1 MARFFID
8 RPIFAWVIAIL
19 TMFLGT
25 LSLQSLPVSQ
35 YPEIAP
41 PQVSISGVYPGANA
55 TTIENS
61 VTQVIEQN
69 LSGLD
74 GFRYMSSSSTSQGS
88 FQITLTFNQGI
99 DPDMAQVQVQ
109 NKIQTALSTL
119 PEDVQ
124 RQGITVEKSSG
135 SFFMVVSFYSTDG
148 KYSNADIGDF
158 VNTNIKDTISR
169 IQGLGSIQFF
179 GSGYAMRVW
188 LDPYLLNKYSMTPMD
203 VMGAIKE
210 QNTQVAF
217 GQMGAMPTTSGQQIN
232 FTITAQT
239 QLETVEQFENIQLR
253 VNEDGSQ
260 VRLADVARI
269 ELTAE
274 SSAFEAK
281 YNNMSSSALGLSL
294 ASGANALDTANTVKA
309 TLEELSVLLPEG
321 VAIAYPYDT
330 TPFVEISIKNVVKT
344 LVEAIILV
352 FLVMY
357 LFLRNLRA
365 TIIPTLAIPVV
376 LLGTFAILDMFGFTL
391 NTLTLFAMVLAI
403 GLLVDDAIVVVENV
417 ERIMEEEHLSPL
429 EATRKSMD
437 QITGALVGIA
447 VVLSAVFVP
456 MAFLGGASGVIYR
469 QFSITIITA
478 MTLSV
483 VCAIVFTSALCA
495 TMLQPHSERTEP
507 KGLARIFVPVLKL
520 IDWPITKF
528 NNWFDRVN
536 KRYESG
542 AHHAV
547 TKKKR
552 YLAGFAVILVL
563 IYFGFQRLPASFLP
577 DEDQG
582 IMIGM
587 TIGPDGTSLNITT
600 DILEQIT
607 THVLTEEKDSIEAIM
622 SVSGFSFSGRGGQ
635 HGVFFLKLKD
645 WSLRKSP
652 SQSIGAIQ
660 QRLTEYVQTIPGT
673 QGFVF
678 APPAIIELGTATGV
692 SFTLQNMTGLPHE
705 QFMGEVM
712 KFIGLAATKSETM
725 NIATLRPGG
734 QFDGPQLYVD
744 IDQEKARAL
753 QITVGDIN
761 NSLAI
766 AWGSL
771 YVNDFVDR
779 GRIKKVLLQGDAE
792 FRMQP
797 EDFDKWYVR
806 NKVGKMVPFSAFAKT
821 EWTYGPAQLN
831 RFDGYSSFPLS
842 IEAKPG
848 FSTGEVMNEIESMTK
863 QFLDGVQV
871 KWTDTSYEER
881 EAGNMQ
887 MYLYMVSVF
896 VIFLSLAAL
905 YESWSIPFAVIFTLP
920 VGVIGAVTA
929 ANGFGLEN
937 DVYFQVGLLTVLGLT
952 SKNAILII
960 EFAKDLLLQGKNI
973 IEATVEAAHLRL
985 RPIIMT
991 SLAFGF
997 GVLPMALS
1005 SGAGSGAQTVVGVT
1019 VIGGMIGGTL
1029 LVLFYAPIF
1038 FTMIGKGFEKKEHEL
1053 GEKEKTEGKTV
1064 EGV

>member
-19 TMFLGT
+19 TMFLGI

-158 VNTNIKDTISR
+158 INTNIKDTISR

-188 LDPYLLNKYSMTPMD
+188 LDPYLLNKYGMTPMD

-217 GQMGAMPTTSGQQIN
+217 GQMGAMPTKNGQQIN

-239 QLETVEQFENIQLR
+239 QLETVDQFEDIQLR

-260 VRLADVARI
+260 VRLADVARV

-294 ASGANALDTANTVKA
+294 ASGANALDTANNVKS
-309 TLEELSVLLPEG
+309 TLKELSVLLPEG
-321 VAIAYPYDT
+321 VEIAYPYDT

-376 LLGTFAILDMFGFTL
+376 LLGTFAILDVFGFTL

-478 MTLSV
+478 MSLSV
-483 VCAIVFTSALCA
+483 VCAIIFTSALCA
-495 TMLQPHSERTEP
+495 TMLQPHSARTEP
-507 KGLARIFVPVLKL
+507 KGLARVFIPLL
-520 IDWPITKF
+520 NIIDWPITKF

-536 KRYESG
+536 KRYKNG
-542 AHHAV
+542 ANHAV

-552 YLAGFAVILVL
+552 YLAGFAVILAL

-587 TIGPDGTSLNITT
+587 TIGPDGTSLNITSE
-600 DILEQIT
+600 ILEQIAD
-607 THVLTEEKDSIEAIM
+607 HVLAEEQSSIEAIM
-622 SVSGFSFSGRGGQ
+622 TISGFSFSGRGGQ
-635 HGVFFLKLKD
+635 HGLFFLKLKD
-645 WSLRKSP
+645 WGARKSP
-652 SQSIGAIQ
+652 EQKIGAIQ
-660 QRLTEYVQTIPGT
+660 RRLMEYVQTIPGT

-766 AWGSL
+766 AWGSM

-779 GRIKKVLLQGDAE
+779 GRVKKVLLQGDAD

-848 FSTGEVMNEIESMTK
+848 FSTGEVMNEIEALTK

-887 MYLYMVSVF
+887 IYLYAISVF

-920 VGVIGAVTA
+920 VGVIGAVSA

-1019 VIGGMIGGTL
+1019 VIGGMIGGTI

-1053 GEKEKTEGKTV
+1053 GEKEKTKG
-1064 EGV
+1064 

>member
-19 TMFLGT
+19 TMFLGI

-179 GSGYAMRVW
+179 GSGYAMQVW
-188 LDPYLLNKYSMTPMD
+188 LDPYLLNKYNMTPMD

-217 GQMGAMPTTSGQQIN
+217 GQMGAMPTASGQQIN

-294 ASGANALDTANTVKA
+294 ASGANALETANTVKA
-309 TLEELSVLLPEG
+309 TIEQLSTLLPEG
-321 VAIAYPYDT
+321 IAVAYPYDT

-344 LVEAIILV
+344 LIEAIILV

-483 VCAIVFTSALCA
+483 VCAIIFTSALCA

-507 KGLARIFVPVLKL
+507 KGLARIFVPILNI

-528 NNWFDRVN
+528 NDWFDRIN
-536 KRYESG
+536 KRYKSG
-542 AHHAV
+542 ANHAV

-552 YLAGFAVILVL
+552 YLAGFSVILVL

-587 TIGPDGTSLNITT
+587 TIGPDGTALNLTT
-600 DILEQIT
+600 DILEQISS
-607 THVLTEEKDSIEAIM
+607 HVLEEEKDSIEAIM

-645 WSLRKSP
+645 WSLRHSP
-652 SQSIGAIQ
+652 EQSIGAIQ
-660 QRLTEYVQTIPGT
+660 KRLTKYVQTIPGT
-673 QGFVF
+673 QGFIF

-848 FSTGEVMNEIESMTK
+848 FSTGEVMNEIESMTA

-920 VGVIGAVTA
+920 VGVIGAVIA

-960 EFAKDLLLQGKNI
+960 EFAKDLLLQGKSI
-973 IEATVEAAHLRL
+973 VEATVEAAHLRL

-1005 SGAGSGAQTVVGVT
+1005 NGAGSGAQNVVGVT
-1019 VIGGMIGGTL
+1019 VIGGMVGGTL

-1038 FTMIGKGFEKKEHEL
+1038 FTMIGKGFEKKEHKL
-1053 GEKEKTEGKTV
+1053 EGKAPESV
-1064 EGV
+1064 

>member
-41 PQVSISGVYPGANA
+41 PQVSITGVYPGANA

-88 FQITLTFNQGI
+88 FQITVTFNQGT

-109 NKIQTALSTL
+109 NKIQTAISTL

-135 SFFMVVSFYSTDG
+135 SFFMVVSFYSKDG
-148 KYSNADIGDF
+148 TYSNADIGDF
-158 VNTNIKDTISR
+158 INTNIKDTISR

-188 LDPYLLNKYSMTPMD
+188 LDPYSLNKYNMTPMD
-203 VMGAIKE
+203 VMSAIKE
-210 QNTQVAF
+210 QNSQVAF
-217 GQMGAMPTTSGQQIN
+217 GQMGAMPTVKGQEIN

-239 QLETVEQFENIQLR
+239 QLETVEQFEAIQLR

-269 ELTAE
+269 ELDAE

-294 ASGANALDTANTVKA
+294 ASGANALDTATEVKD
-309 TLEELSVLLPEG
+309 TLKQLSVLLPEG
-321 VAIAYPYDT
+321 IDIAYPYDT

-344 LVEAIILV
+344 LIEAVALV

-357 LFLRNLRA
+357 LFLRNIRA

-376 LLGTFAILDMFGFTL
+376 LLGTFAVLDALGFTL

-478 MTLSV
+478 MSLSV
-483 VCAIVFTSALCA
+483 ICAIIFTSALCA
-495 TMLQPHSERTEP
+495 TILEPHSARMAEP
-507 KGLARIFVPVLKL
+507 KGIAKLFVPILRI

-536 KRYESG
+536 KRYEKG

-547 TKKKR
+547 TNRKR
-552 YLAGFAVILVL
+552 YLAIFAVILAL
-563 IYFGFQRLPASFLP
+563 IYFGFQRLPSSFLP

-582 IMIGM
+582 ILIGM
-587 TIGPDGTSLNITT
+587 TIGPDGTSLNITS
-600 DILEQIT
+600 DILEQIAD
-607 THVLTEEKDSIEAIM
+607 HVLEEEQDSIEAIM
-622 SVSGFSFSGRGGQ
+622 TVGGFSFSGRGGQ

-645 WSLRKSP
+645 WSLRDTPEQK
-652 SQSIGAIQ
+652 IGAIQ
-660 QRLTEYVQTIPGT
+660 GRLAKYLQTIPAT

-712 KFIGLAATKSETM
+712 KFMGLAATQSKTM

-761 NSLAI
+761 SSLAI

-779 GRIKKVLLQGDAE
+779 GRVKKVMLQGDAE

-806 NKVGKMVPFSAFAKT
+806 NKVGQMVPFSAFAKT
-821 EWTYGPAQLN
+821 EWTYGATQLN
-831 RFDGYSSFPLS
+831 RFDGYSSFPMS
-842 IEAKPG
+842 IEAKHG
-848 FSTGEVMNEIESMTK
+848 FSTGEVMNEIEQLTK
-863 QFLDGVQV
+863 DYLDGVQV

-887 MYLYMVSVF
+887 LYLYIISIF

-920 VGVIGAVTA
+920 VGVIGAVIA

-973 IEATVEAAHLRL
+973 IDATVEAAHLRL

-997 GVLPMALS
+997 GVLPMAIS
-1005 SGAGSGAQTVVGVT
+1005 SGAGSGAQNVVGLT

-1029 LVLFYAPIF
+1029 LVLFYAPVF
-1038 FTMIGKGFEKKEHEL
+1038 FTMIGKSFEKKEHEL
-1053 GEKEKTEGKTV
+1053 YEKDKSEG
-1064 EGV
+1064 

>member
-8 RPIFAWVIAIL
+8 RPIFAWVLAIL
-19 TMFLGT
+19 TMFLGI
-25 LSLQSLPVSQ
+25 LSLRSLPVAQ

-41 PQVSISGVYPGANA
+41 PQVSIVGMYPGANA

-74 GFRYMSSSSTSQGS
+74 GFRYMNSSSTSQGS
-88 FQITLTFNQGI
+88 FQITLTFNQGV

-124 RQGITVEKSSG
+124 RQGVTVQKSSG
-135 SFFMVVSFYSTDG
+135 SFFMVVSFYSKDG

-158 VNTNIKDTISR
+158 INTNIKDTISR
-169 IQGLGSIQFF
+169 INGLGDIQFF

-188 LDPYLLNKYSMTPMD
+188 LDPYLLNKYGMTPMD
-203 VMGAIKE
+203 VLSAIKE

-217 GQMGAMPTTSGQQIN
+217 GQLGATPTVPGQEIN

-239 QLETVEQFENIQLR
+239 QLESVEQFEDIQLR

-269 ELTAE
+269 ELAAE
-274 SSAFEAK
+274 STAFDAK
-281 YNNMSSSALGLSL
+281 YNNQSSAALGLSL
-294 ASGANALDTANTVKA
+294 ASGANALDTAHDVKD
-309 TLEELSVLLPEG
+309 TLKRLSVLLPEG
-321 VAIAYPYDT
+321 IDYAFPYDT
-330 TPFVEISIKNVVKT
+330 TPFVEISIHNVVKT
-344 LVEAIILV
+344 LIEAVALV
-352 FLVMY
+352 FVVMY
-357 LFLRNLRA
+357 LFLRNIRA

-376 LLGTFAILDMFGFTL
+376 LLGTFAVLDVFGFTL

-417 ERIMEEEHLSPL
+417 ERIMEEEGLSPI

-437 QITGALVGIA
+437 QITSALVGIA

-456 MAFLGGASGVIYR
+456 MAFLSGASGVIYR

-478 MTLSV
+478 MSLSV
-483 VCAIVFTSALCA
+483 VCAIIFTSALCA
-495 TMLQPHSERTEP
+495 TILKSPHDKTEP
-507 KGLARIFVPVLKL
+507 KGIGKIFAAVGRVV
-520 IDWPITKF
+520 DWPVTKF
-528 NNWFDRVN
+528 NNWFDRMN
-536 KRYESG
+536 QRYRGG
-542 AHHAV
+542 ATHAV
-547 TKKKR
+547 THPKR
-552 YLAGFAVILVL
+552 YVVAFFAMLAL
-563 IYFGFQRLPASFLP
+563 IYYGFSRLPTSFLP

-582 IMIGM
+582 ILIGM
-587 TIGPDGTSLNITT
+587 TIGPDGTALDITS
-600 DILEQIT
+600 DILEQISN
-607 THVLTEEKDSIEAIM
+607 HVLTEEKNSIDAIM
-622 SVSGFSFSGRGGQ
+622 AISGFSFGGRGGQ
-635 HGVFFLKLKD
+635 HGLFFLKLKD
-645 WSLRKSP
+645 WSERKDP
-652 SQSIGAIQ
+652 AQKLAAIQ
-660 QRLTEYVQTIPGT
+660 KRLAEYLHTIPST

-678 APPAIIELGTATGV
+678 APPAIIELGTASGV
-692 SFTLQNMTGLPHE
+692 SFTLQNVTGLPHQ

-712 KFIGLAATKSETM
+712 KFMGIVATQSKTM
-725 NIATLRPGG
+725 NVQTLRPSG
-734 QFDGPQLYVD
+734 QFDGPQLHVD

-761 NSLAI
+761 SSLAI

-792 FRMQP
+792 YRMQP

-806 NKVGKMVPFSAFAKT
+806 NKVGQMVPFSAFAST
-821 EWTYGPAQLN
+821 RWTQGSPQLN
-831 RFDGYSSFPLS
+831 RFDGYSAFPFS
-842 IEAKPG
+842 IEAKHG
-848 FSTGEVMNEIESMTK
+848 FSTGEVMNEIEAIT
-863 QFLDGVQV
+863 QQYLDGVQV
-871 KWTDTSYEER
+871 QWTDTSYEER
-881 EAGNMQ
+881 KTGNMQ
-887 MYLYMVSVF
+887 IYLYIISIF

-920 VGVIGAVTA
+920 VGVIGAVAA
-929 ANGFGLEN
+929 ANLVDIQN

-973 IEATVEAAHLRL
+973 VEATVEAAHLRL

-1005 SGAGSGAQTVVGVT
+1005 NGAGSGAQNVVGRT

-1029 LVLFYAPIF
+1029 LVLFYAPVF
-1038 FTMIGKGFEKKEHEL
+1038 FSLIGKRFGQKEHAIY
-1053 GEKEKTEGKTV
+1053 EKNHEDAAHK
-1064 EGV
+1064 

>member
-1 MARFFID
+1 
-8 RPIFAWVIAIL
+8 
-19 TMFLGT
+19 
-25 LSLQSLPVSQ
+25 
-35 YPEIAP
+35 
-41 PQVSISGVYPGANA
+41 
-55 TTIENS
+55 
-61 VTQVIEQN
+61 
-69 LSGLD
+69 
-74 GFRYMSSSSTSQGS
+74 
-88 FQITLTFNQGI
+88 
-99 DPDMAQVQVQ
+99 
-109 NKIQTALSTL
+109 
-119 PEDVQ
+119 
-124 RQGITVEKSSG
+124 
-135 SFFMVVSFYSTDG
+135 
-148 KYSNADIGDF
+148 
-158 VNTNIKDTISR
+158 
-169 IQGLGSIQFF
+169 
-179 GSGYAMRVW
+179 
-188 LDPYLLNKYSMTPMD
+188 
-203 VMGAIKE
+203 
-210 QNTQVAF
+210 
-217 GQMGAMPTTSGQQIN
+217 
-232 FTITAQT
+232 
-239 QLETVEQFENIQLR
+239 
-253 VNEDGSQ
+253 
-260 VRLADVARI
+260 
-269 ELTAE
+269 
-274 SSAFEAK
+274 
-281 YNNMSSSALGLSL
+281 
-294 ASGANALDTANTVKA
+294 
-309 TLEELSVLLPEG
+309 
-321 VAIAYPYDT
+321 
-330 TPFVEISIKNVVKT
+330 
-344 LVEAIILV
+344 
-352 FLVMY
+352 
-357 LFLRNLRA
+357 
-365 TIIPTLAIPVV
+365 
-376 LLGTFAILDMFGFTL
+376 
-391 NTLTLFAMVLAI
+391 
-403 GLLVDDAIVVVENV
+403 
-417 ERIMEEEHLSPL
+417 
-429 EATRKSMD
+429 
-437 QITGALVGIA
+437 
-447 VVLSAVFVP
+447 
-456 MAFLGGASGVIYR
+456 
-469 QFSITIITA
+469 
-478 MTLSV
+478 
-483 VCAIVFTSALCA
+483 
-495 TMLQPHSERTEP
+495 
-507 KGLARIFVPVLKL
+507 
-520 IDWPITKF
+520 
-528 NNWFDRVN
+528 
-536 KRYESG
+536 
-542 AHHAV
+542 
-547 TKKKR
+547 
-552 YLAGFAVILVL
+552 
-563 IYFGFQRLPASFLP
+563 
-577 DEDQG
+577 
-582 IMIGM
+582 
-587 TIGPDGTSLNITT
+587 
-600 DILEQIT
+600 
-607 THVLTEEKDSIEAIM
+607 THVLEEEKDSIEAIM

-652 SQSIGAIQ
+652 AQSIGAIQ
-660 QRLTEYVQTIPGT
+660 KRLTEYVQTIPGT

-761 NSLAI
+761 SSLAI
-766 AWGSL
+766 AWGSF

-797 EDFDKWYVR
+797 EDFDKWYIR

-848 FSTGEVMNEIESMTK
+848 FSTGEVMNEIESMTE

-887 MYLYMVSVF
+887 MYLYMISVF

-920 VGVIGAVTA
+920 VGVVGAVSA

-973 IEATVEAAHLRL
+973 VEATVEAAHLRL

-1053 GEKEKTEGKTV
+1053 SEKEK
-1064 EGV
+1064 

>member
-25 LSLQSLPVSQ
+25 LSLKSLPVAQ

-41 PQVSISGVYPGANA
+41 PQVSIVGMYPGANA

-69 LSGLD
+69 LTGLD
-74 GFRYMSSSSTSQGS
+74 GFRYMSAESTSQGS
-88 FQITLTFNQGI
+88 FQVTLTFNQGT

-124 RQGITVEKSSG
+124 RQGVTVQKSTG
-135 SFFMVVSFYSTDG
+135 SFFMVISFYSEDG
-148 KYSNADIGDF
+148 QYSNADIGDF
-158 VNTNIKDTISR
+158 VNSNIKDTISR
-169 IQGLGSIQFF
+169 IEGLGDIQFF
-179 GSGYAMRVW
+179 GSGYSMRIW
-188 LDPYLLNKYSMTPMD
+188 LDPYLLNKYSMTPID
-203 VMGAIKE
+203 ILAAVKE
-210 QNTQVAF
+210 QNSQVAF
-217 GQMGAMPTTSGQQIN
+217 GQMGAMPTVKGQEIN

-239 QLETVEQFENIQLR
+239 QLESVEQFENIQLR

-269 ELTAE
+269 ELAGE
-274 SSAFEAK
+274 SSAFEAE
-281 YNNMSSSALGLSL
+281 YNGMSAAGLGLSL
-294 ASGANALDTANTVKA
+294 ASGANALETANNVKA
-309 TLEELSVLLPEG
+309 TLEKLSVLMPEG
-321 VAIAYPYDT
+321 INYAFPYDT
-330 TPFVEISIKNVVKT
+330 TPFVEISIDNVKGT
-344 LVEAIILV
+344 LIEAIALV
-352 FLVMY
+352 FMVMY
-357 LFLRNLRA
+357 LFLRNIRA

-376 LLGTFAILDMFGFTL
+376 LLGTFAVLDVFGFTV

-417 ERIMEEEHLSPL
+417 ERIMEEEGLSPI

-447 VVLSAVFVP
+447 MVISAVFVP
-456 MAFLGGASGVIYR
+456 MAFLEGASGVIYR

-483 VCAIVFTSALCA
+483 VCAIIFTPALCA
-495 TMLQPHSERTEP
+495 TMLKSPHEHGEP
-507 KGLARIFVPVLKL
+507 KGIEKLFQPLAKL
-520 IDWPITKF
+520 VDWPITKF
-528 NNWFDRVN
+528 NNWFDRMNRSYRGGANHAVHHP
-536 KRYESG
+536 KRYML
-542 AHHAV
+542 V
-547 TKKKR
+547 FFVM
-552 YLAGFAVILVL
+552 LAL
-563 IYFGFQRLPASFLP
+563 IVVGFQRLPASFLP

-587 TIGPDGTSLNITT
+587 TIGPDGTSLNLTNQVLKDITK
-600 DILEQIT
+600 
-607 THVLTEEKDSIEAIM
+607 HVLEEEKDSIEAIM
-622 SVSGFSFSGRGGQ
+622 TVSGFSFSGRGGP
-635 HGVFFLKLKD
+635 HGVFFLKLKGWND
-645 WSLRKSP
+645 RLGRDDLKLKS
-652 SQSIGAIQ
+652 IQ
-660 QRLTEYVQTIPGT
+660 GRLMGYLSTIKGT

-692 SFTLQNMTGLPHE
+692 SFTLQNMTGLSHE

-712 KFIGLAATKSETM
+712 KFMGLVATQSETM
-725 NIATLRPGG
+725 NIQTLRPGG
-734 QFDGPQLYVD
+734 QFDAPQLYVD

-761 NSLAI
+761 SSLAI

-779 GRIKKVLLQGDAE
+779 GRIKKVMMQGDAQY
-792 FRMQP
+792 RMQP

-806 NKVGKMVPFSAFAKT
+806 NKVGKMVPFSAFATTK
-821 EWTYGPAQLN
+821 WVQGAAQLN
-831 RFDGYSSFPLS
+831 RFNGYSSFPLS
-842 IEAKPG
+842 IEAKRG
-848 FSTGEVMNEIESMTK
+848 LSTGDVMNEIESLV
-863 QFLDGVQV
+863 QNHLDGVQV
-871 KWTDTSYEER
+871 QWTDTSYEER
-881 EAGNMQ
+881 QTGNLQ
-887 MYLYMVSVF
+887 MYLYAVSVF

-905 YESWSIPFAVIFTLP
+905 YESWSIPFAVLFTLP
-920 VGVIGAVTA
+920 VGVIGAIA
-929 ANGFGLEN
+929 SANLFGIEN
-937 DVYFQVGLLTVLGLT
+937 DVYFQVGILTVLGLT

-960 EFAKDLLLQGKNI
+960 EFAKELLHQGKGI
-973 IEATVEAAHLRL
+973 LEATVEAAHLRL

-997 GVLPMALS
+997 GVLPMAIS
-1005 SGAGSGAQTVVGVT
+1005 AGAGSGAQNVVGRT
-1019 VIGGMIGGTL
+1019 VIGGMVGGTL

-1038 FTMIGKGFEKKEHEL
+1038 FVMIGKGAEKKEHEL
-1053 GEKEKTEGKTV
+1053 HDKEVAEGNAD
-1064 EGV
+1064 

>member
-19 TMFLGT
+19 TMFLGI

-41 PQVSISGVYPGANA
+41 PQVSVTGAYPGANA

-88 FQITLTFNQGI
+88 FQITVTFNQGT
-99 DPDMAQVQVQ
+99 DPDTAQIQVQ
-109 NKIQTALSTL
+109 NKIQTAISTL

-124 RQGITVEKSSG
+124 RQGVTVEKSSG
-135 SFFMVVSFYSTDG
+135 SFFMVVSFYSQDG
-148 KYSNADIGDF
+148 KYSSADIGDF
-158 VNTNIKDTISR
+158 VNTNIKDTVSR
-169 IQGLGSIQFF
+169 IQGLGTIQFF

-188 LDPYLLNKYSMTPMD
+188 LDPYLLNKYKMTPIDIMS
-203 VMGAIKE
+203 AIRE

-217 GQMGAMPTTSGQQIN
+217 GQMGAMPTTNGQEIN

-260 VRLADVARI
+260 VRLSDVARI
-269 ELTAE
+269 ELAAE
-274 SSAFEAK
+274 SSSFDSK
-281 YNNMSSSALGLSL
+281 YNNMPSAALALSL
-294 ASGANALDTANTVKA
+294 ASGANALDTATNVKN
-309 TLEELSVLLPEG
+309 TLEQLSSLLPEG
-321 VAIAYPYDT
+321 IGIAYPYDT
-330 TPFVEISIKNVVKT
+330 TPFVEISIHNVIKT
-344 LVEAIILV
+344 LVEAIVLV

-357 LFLRNLRA
+357 LFLRNFRA
-365 TIIPTLAIPVV
+365 TIIPTLAVPVV
-376 LLGTFAILDMFGFTL
+376 LLGTFAVLDLFGFTL

-417 ERIMEEEHLSPL
+417 ERIMAEEHLSPI
-429 EATRKSMD
+429 EATRKTMD

-447 VVLSAVFVP
+447 VVISAVFVP

-483 VCAIVFTSALCA
+483 ICAIVFTSALCA
-495 TMLQPHSERTEP
+495 TLLESHHDRKDP
-507 KGLARIFVPVLKL
+507 KGIAKLFVPFARL

-528 NNWFDRVN
+528 NNWFDKLN
-536 KRYESG
+536 KRYEGG

-547 TKKKR
+547 THKKR
-552 YLAGFAVILVL
+552 YLVGFSIILVL

-587 TIGPDGTSLNITT
+587 TISPDGTSLNITT
-600 DILEQIT
+600 EILEQVAK
-607 THVLTEEKDSIEAIM
+607 HVLAEETDSVESIM

-645 WSLRKSP
+645 WNLRTTKE
-652 SQSIGAIQ
+652 QSIGAIQ
-660 QRLTEYVQTIPGT
+660 QRVQAYLQTIPST

-692 SFTLQNMTGLPHE
+692 SFTLQNITGLPHE
-705 QFMGEVM
+705 QFMGEVT
-712 KFIGLAATKSETM
+712 KFMGLAATKSKTM
-725 NIATLRPGG
+725 NVSTLRPGG

-779 GRIKKVLLQGDAE
+779 GRIKRVILQGDAE

-806 NKVGKMVPFSAFAKT
+806 NKVGQMVPFSAFAT
-821 EWTYGPAQLN
+821 TNWTYGAAQLN
-831 RFDGYSSFPLS
+831 RFDGYSSFPMS

-848 FSTGEVMNEIESMTK
+848 FSTGAVMNEIEAMV
-863 QFLDGVQV
+863 QEYLDGIQV

-881 EAGNMQ
+881 EAGDVQ
-887 MYLYMVSVF
+887 MYLYAISVF

-905 YESWSIPFAVIFTLP
+905 YESWSIPFAVILTLP
-920 VGVIGAVTA
+920 VGVIGAVITA
-929 ANGFGLEN
+929 NLAGIEN

-973 IEATVEAAHLRL
+973 VDATVEAAHLRL

-1005 SGAGSGAQTVVGVT
+1005 SGAGSGAQTVVGFT
-1019 VIGGMIGGTL
+1019 VIGGMIGGTI

-1038 FTMIGKGFEKKEHEL
+1038 FTMIGKKLVKFDDQVEK
-1053 GEKEKTEGKTV
+1053 
-1064 EGV
+1064 